1 MFGGSPGEDSR
12 PPPAAGLVVQ
22 GLLYRLSVN
31 HLYGIPA
38 LTASVVPAGTRARP
52 RPRGPRIWRTAW
64 RGSPSLLKITG
75 DTQGSSVTRS

>member
-38 LTASVVPAGTRARP
+38 LTASVVPAGT
-52 RPRGPRIWRTAW
+52 
-64 RGSPSLLKITG
+64 
-75 DTQGSSVTRS
+75 